1 MAFDTVV
8 DGVKLNGA
16 MTATANAIRDKSG
29 SAEQLVWDQ
38 TTGFKA
44 AVDALQ
50 LSPSVSSPPEEKDIN
65 FFDYDGT
72 LLYSFTLAEAWAL
85 TALPPLPEHDGL
97 VCQGW
102 NWTLEE
108 VNAANRPALIGPN
121 YDTIDGST
129 KLHIDTVVD
138 GLTVTLYLYQSAA
151 NDISIDWGDGSATST
166 HGTSGKF
173 SINHVYEDGGKYE
186 ILLSSARKSMELG
199 DFAQVIV
206 APDIVREANIGS
218 QTTQISAYAF
228 DSLERLERVSFSQSN
243 KFSGTDIFDN
253 CRGLRFL
260 SLPKNAPSAPGS
272 YFCRSA
278 SALFGVAAPRTFT
291 FGSGAF
297 MDAYSVRYLIVP
309 DKTASVPLT
318 FARAAYGVAKVFF
331 PPSVSTI
338 SANAFAN
345 CTNVLLYDFSRH
357 TSVPSLANVSAF
369 TGINANCKIRVPSAL
384 YNSWSNASNWATY
397 AANIVGV

>member
-38 TTGFKA
+38 NTGFKS

-50 LSPSVSSPPEEKDIN
+50 LSPSVFSSPEEKDIN

-72 LLYSFTLAEAWAL
+72 LLYSYTIDDALEL
-85 TALPPLPEHDGL
+85 TALPPLPEHEGL

-108 VNAANRPALIGPN
+108 VNAANWPALIGPN

-138 GLTVTLYLYQSAA
+138 GLTVTLNLIQGAA
-151 NDISIDWGDGSATST
+151 NDITIDWGDGSAPST

-173 SINHVYEDGGKYE
+173 SINHVYADGGKYE
-186 ILLSSARKSMELG
+186 ILLSSARTSMELG
-199 DFAQVIV
+199 DFSQVIV
-206 APDIVREANIGS
+206 APDIVREVNIGS

-228 DSLERLERVSFSQSN
+228 DSLERLERVSFSQN
-243 KFSGTDIFDN
+243 NRFSGTDIFDS

-260 SLPKNAPSAPGS
+260 ALPKNAPSAPGS
-272 YFCRSA
+272 YFCRNA
-278 SALFGVAAPRTFT
+278 SALLGVAAPRTFT

-297 MDAYSVRYLIVP
+297 MDCYALRYLVVP
-309 DKTASVPLT
+309 DGTTSITLT
-318 FARAAYGVAKVFF
+318 FVRSAYGASSVFF
-331 PPSVSTI
+331 PPSVNNI
-338 SANAFAN
+338 SANAFAS
-345 CTNVLLYDFSRH
+345 CTNVLLFDFSRH

-369 TGINANCKIRVPSAL
+369 TGINANCEIRVPSSL
-384 YNSWSNASNWATY
+384 YDDWIIASNWATY